1 MEPQILFVDD
11 DPNILAAYT
20 RVLRRRYHIRTA
32 QGGEEGLQVIQAEGP
47 FAVVVADMRMPGMD
61 GVVFLSHVR
70 NFNPDTVRIMLTGN
84 VDLSTAV
91 EAVNQGNI
99 FRFLTKPCE
108 PDVLATAL
116 DDALGMYRL
125 VTAEHELLEKTL
137 KGSIDLLVEL
147 LSTLDPLSFGRATTS
162 AGRSERIARLMRAE
176 NPWAVSL
183 ATVLSQIGV
192 LTIPTTLMAKARGG
206 GLLNPSER
214 EVLDRVP
221 EIGSNLLRHIPRLED
236 VANVIHYMNKNFNGS
251 GYPKDAL
258 AGEEIPIGA
267 RILRVVFDYQD
278 LEPKKRNMR
287 EAIEHMRSR
296 TAWYDPA
303 VVSALEQVLREEPGA
318 IDDIDKPRTLPLR
331 DLRVGHMLH
340 RGVFTADGLLVVPEG
355 TVLGPSH
362 LEKMRNFARL
372 SGLKEPIWVTGPD
385 PS

>member
-20 RVLRRRYHIRTA
+20 RVLRRRYHILTA

-84 VDLSTAV
+84 VNLGTAV
-91 EAVNQGNI
+91 EAVNRGNI

-125 VTAEHELLEKTL
+125 VIAEHELLEKTL

-147 LSTLDPLSFGRATTS
+147 LSTLDPLSFGRATSS
-162 AGRSERIARLMRAE
+162 AERSERIARLMHAE
-176 NPWAVSL
+176 NPWVVSL

-192 LTIPTTLMAKARGG
+192 LTIPTTLMVKARGG

-296 TAWYDPA
+296 KAWYDPA
-303 VVSALEQVLREEPGA
+303 VVSALEQVMREEPGA
-318 IDDIDKPRTLPLR
+318 IDDFEKPRTLPLR

-340 RGVFTADGLLVVPEG
+340 HGVFTADGLLVVPEG
-355 TVLGPSH
+355 TILGPSH